1 MKRHCI
7 PSLVGPLQQK
17 NISQIDTKL
26 PAWCKV
32 FCAMLRSVLF
42 FAISLPCARTI
53 VVSTTWCQTHT
64 DSCKGQKHS
73 LRTVDYSN
81 SCPWREHYYQD
92 YQDPLGPGDF
102 DPLPVFVD
110 WNMDG
115 YTDVLEAGRSSKR
128 QLISQA
134 LHLFFH
140 AILTYY
146 GVIILHIYIYI
157 HIWLYVCV

>member
-1 MKRHCI
+1 MQSCQLWTEI
-7 PSLVGPLQQK
+7 LCV
-17 NISQIDTKL
+17 
-26 PAWCKV
+26 
-32 FCAMLRSVLF
+32 MLRSVLF

-53 VVSTTWCQTHT
+53 VVSWMHTTWCQMHA

-73 LRTVDYSN
+73 LQEVDSSQS
-81 SCPWREHYYQD
+81 SCPWREHNQRQ
-92 YQDPLGPGDF
+92 QDPFDLVKIFQF

-115 YTDVLEAGRSSKR
+115 YTDVLEAGWSRER

-140 AILTYY
+140 AILTYQWRDHSAFFFLNTY
-146 GVIILHIYIYI
+146 MVPSWGWVH
-157 HIWLYVCV
+157 HAR

>member
-1 MKRHCI
+1 MH
-7 PSLVGPLQQK
+7 
-17 NISQIDTKL
+17 
-26 PAWCKV
+26 A
-32 FCAMLRSVLF
+32 
-42 FAISLPCARTI
+42 
-53 VVSTTWCQTHT
+53 

-73 LRTVDYSN
+73 LRTADYSP
-81 SCPWREHYYQD
+81 SCPWREHYD
-92 YQDPLGPGDF
+92 EGPFSRGYSYF

-146 GVIILHIYIYI
+146 GVIILHVYI
-157 HIWLYVCV
+157 HI